1 MGKELNPISSYRKKI
16 GMFLHFKYPVTKARN
31 KITGARKAF
40 KGSLSLQHELEQ
52 LKKTFLLMKSY
63 LSLYLYIYICMAST
77 NVKSIILKTN

>member
-16 GMFLHFKYPVTKARN
+16 GMFLHFKDPVTKARN

-52 LKKTFLLMKSY
+52 LKKLSFWWNPIY
-63 LSLYLYIYICMAST
+63 LSIYIYIYLYGIYKCKKYNSE
-77 NVKSIILKTN
+77 N

>member
-52 LKKTFLLMKSY
+52 LKKLSFWWNPIY
-63 LSLYLYIYICMAST
+63 LSIYIYLYGIYKCKKYNSE
-77 NVKSIILKTN
+77 N

>member
-1 MGKELNPISSYRKKI
+1 MERNTMGKELNPISSYRKKI

-52 LKKTFLLMKSY
+52 LKK
-63 LSLYLYIYICMAST
+63 LSF
-77 NVKSIILKTN
+77 

>member
-40 KGSLSLQHELEQ
+40 KGSLSLQHELQQ
-52 LKKTFLLMKSY
+52 LKKLSFWWNPIY
-63 LSLYLYIYICMAST
+63 LSIYIYICMAST